1 MIHYQNV
8 DMSKNNFLGEERG
21 GQKVGGALSG
31 VLQGNVDA
39 ELTGAGPSPP
49 PPHTP
54 HSISYS
60 VLSSS

>member
-21 GQKVGGALSG
+21 AESRGALNG

-39 ELTGAGPSPP
+39 EVTGAGPPP